1 MIIRAEHTDGFLRV
15 MNSAVQDTRI
25 SCEACGLL
33 VRMLSLPD
41 DWDFSAE
48 GLSTLFSMS
57 IKTVRRLVKEL
68 RAAGYVDFKQNRND
82 RGFFEASEWLI
93 YEAPIRVAVSGIP
106 DNGIT
111 ADGIPAIG
119 VPVDGVAVSG
129 IPAKGQLLTTN
140 IQTNKEQTNKE
151 QTTEDKYIPGRGEF
165 LNVYVSDSEFEKLTE
180 RFGAQ
185 ERDSR
190 IEDLSRYLA
199 NHPKKKYASHY
210 ATILAWARKD
220 QKDARPSSI
229 PQSSSGGIDWDRVAA
244 MAVQQAQGGGT

>member
-1 MIIRAEHTDGFLRV
+1 MIIRAEHTEGFLRV
-15 MNSAVQDTRI
+15 LNSAVMDTRL

-41 DWDFSAE
+41 DWDFSIG
-48 GLSTLFSMS
+48 GLVSTFN
-57 IKTVRRLVKEL
+57 IPTKAVRRLIKEL
-68 RAAGYVDFKQNRND
+68 REAGYVEIEQKRNE
-82 RGFFEASEWLI
+82 RGFFVDKEWSVR
-93 YEAPIRVAVSGIP
+93 EVPIRSAVIGMSVIGSSV
-106 DNGIT
+106 NGMSVNGMS
-111 ADGIPAIG
+111 ADGMS
-119 VPVDGVAVSG
+119 V
-129 IPAKGQLLTTN
+129 KGTQLTTN
-140 IQTNKEQTNKE
+140 ILTTKEPTTKELTTKGTN
-151 QTTEDKYIPGRGEF
+151 YIPGRGEF

-185 ERDSR
+185 ERDAH

>member
-1 MIIRAEHTDGFLRV
+1 MIIRAEHTEGFLRV
-15 MNSAVQDTRI
+15 LNSAVMDTRL

-41 DWDFSAE
+41 DWDFSIG
-48 GLSTLFSMS
+48 GLVSTFN
-57 IKTVRRLVKEL
+57 IPTKAVRRLIKEL
-68 RAAGYVDFKQNRND
+68 REAGYVEIEQKRNE
-82 RGFFEASEWLI
+82 RGFFVDKEWSVR
-93 YEAPIRVAVSGIP
+93 EVPIRSAVIGMSV
-106 DNGIT
+106 NGMSVIGSSANGMSVNGMS
-111 ADGIPAIG
+111 ADGMS
-119 VPVDGVAVSG
+119 V
-129 IPAKGQLLTTN
+129 KGTQLTTN
-140 IQTNKEQTNKE
+140 ILTTKELTTKGTN
-151 QTTEDKYIPGRGEF
+151 YIPGRGEF
-165 LNVYVSDSEFEKLTE
+165 LNVYVSDLEFEKLTE
-180 RFGAQ
+180 RFGEA

>member
-1 MIIRAEHTDGFLRV
+1 MIIRAEHTEGFLRV

-41 DWDFSAE
+41 DWSFSAE

-57 IKTVRRLVKEL
+57 VKTIRRLVKEL
-68 RAAGYVDFKQNRND
+68 RAAGYVNFEQKRNE

-93 YEAPIRVAVSGIP
+93 YEVPIRVPVCGIP

-111 ADGIPAIG
+111 ADGIPASG
-119 VPVDGVAVSG
+119 VPVDGVPVSG

-140 IQTNKEQTNKE
+140 ILTTKELTTKE
-151 QTTEDKYIPGRGEF
+151 LTTKRNDIPGRGEF

-199 NHPKKKYASHY
+199 NHPRKKYASHY

-220 QKDARPSSI
+220 QKAAPVGAI
-229 PQSSSGGIDWDRVAA
+229 PKSSSGDIDWDRVAE
-244 MAVQQAQGGGT
+244 MASTQAQGGGV